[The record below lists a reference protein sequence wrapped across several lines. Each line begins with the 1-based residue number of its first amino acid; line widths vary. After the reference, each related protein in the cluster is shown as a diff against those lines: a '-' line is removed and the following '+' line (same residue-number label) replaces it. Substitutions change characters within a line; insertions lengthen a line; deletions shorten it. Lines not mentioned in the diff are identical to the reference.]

1 MSLFSRLSEALAGE
15 SGEMKKIRMDSERR
29 RAGKSTATAPKV
41 KVGEPAGTAPPEK
54 K

>member
-1 MSLFSRLSEALAGE
+1 MSLFSRLTEALAGE
-15 SGEMKKIRMDSERR
+15 SGELKKIRMDSERR

-41 KVGEPAGTAPPEK
+41 KVEEPSAVKPPEK